1 MKRNRFTEEQII
13 GILKEHEAGISV
25 ADLCRKHGVSD
36 ASIYKWKAKF
46 GGMDV
51 SEAKRLR
58 TLEREHAAE
67 SAAGRC
73 HAGQRS
79 AEGPL
84 GKEVVTPAGKRKAV
98 VHLREAFGMS
108 ERRACKAIGCC
119 RMTMRY
125 ETTRADDDGLRQR
138 MKAIAQERRRF
149 GYRRLHVLL
158 KREGYLINHKKL
170 FRLYR
175 EEKLTVR
182 RRGGR
187 KRAIGTRA
195 PMLVPM
201 MPNDRWSLDFVSD
214 QLTCGRR
221 FRVLTVVDDCTR
233 ECMALVADTS
243 LSGIRVAR
251 ELDRLMIERGKP
263 KMVVSDNGSELT
275 SNAILTWADHS
286 RVDWHYIA
294 PGKPMQNAFI
304 ESFNG
309 RLRDELLNETLFTSL
324 AQARV
329 ALGCWRADYNDAR
342 PHSQLGWKTPSEFA
356 FACHPATGSG
366 AALCRRLRASSRR
379 SHRPTGQIQRQGR
392 TQNWIKLGGKV
403 RSDRPELLTKSIA
416 EPNRAG
422 G

>member
-1 MKRNRFTEEQII
+1 M
-13 GILKEHEAGISV
+13 
-25 ADLCRKHGVSD
+25 
-36 ASIYKWKAKF
+36 
-46 GGMDV
+46 
-51 SEAKRLR
+51 
-58 TLEREHAAE
+58 
-67 SAAGRC
+67 
-73 HAGQRS
+73 
-79 AEGPL
+79 
-84 GKEVVTPAGKRKAV
+84 VTPAGKRKAV
-98 VHLREAFGMS
+98 VHLREEFGMS

-125 ETTRADDDGLRQR
+125 QTTRADDASLRQR
-138 MKAIAQERRRF
+138 MRAIAQERRRF

-221 FRVLTVVDDCTR
+221 FRILTVVDDCTR
-233 ECMALVADTS
+233 ECLALVADTS

-286 RVDWHYIA
+286 RVAWHYIA

-329 ALGCWRADYNDAR
+329 GLGCWRADYNDAR

-356 FACHPATGSG
+356 FTCHPRRDLALRYAEGSAPAPVAPTAQQGKSNGKGELRTG
-366 AALCRRLRASSRR
+366 
-379 SHRPTGQIQRQGR
+379 
-392 TQNWIKLGGKV
+392 
-403 RSDRPELLTKSIA
+403 
-416 EPNRAG
+416 
-422 G
+422 